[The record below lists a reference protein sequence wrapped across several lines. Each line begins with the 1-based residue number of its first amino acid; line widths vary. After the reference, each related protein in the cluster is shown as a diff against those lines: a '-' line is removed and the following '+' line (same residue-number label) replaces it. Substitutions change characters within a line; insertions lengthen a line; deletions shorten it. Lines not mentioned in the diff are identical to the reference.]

1 MIKDIGKFLGIYF
14 YIIACIQII
23 FMFLNQ
29 YLTGDVIIPL
39 SSLVSFVVGYYLFNH
54 NVKAR
59 KIVMMLSGIAM
70 LLLFSVFI
78 YLSIKGIQ
86 ETAHIRLL
94 EIEISDLVSAKD
106 IPTLFAISIIFP
118 AIPFFLFRT
127 KQEIT
132 EFSNKEEIEISES

>member
-14 YIIACIQII
+14 SIIACIQII

-29 YLTGDVIIPL
+29 YLTGDIIIPL

-59 KIVMMLSGIAM
+59 KIIMVLCVLMMVLQ
-70 LLLFSVFI
+70 FSVFI
-78 YLSIKGIQ
+78 YLSIKGIS

-94 EIEISDLVSAKD
+94 GIEISNLVSAKY
-106 IPTLFAISIIFP
+106 IPTLFAIAIIFP
-118 AIPFFLFRT
+118 AIPFFLLRT
-127 KQEIT
+127 KQAMT
-132 EFSNKEEIEISES
+132 EFSNKEEIELSNS